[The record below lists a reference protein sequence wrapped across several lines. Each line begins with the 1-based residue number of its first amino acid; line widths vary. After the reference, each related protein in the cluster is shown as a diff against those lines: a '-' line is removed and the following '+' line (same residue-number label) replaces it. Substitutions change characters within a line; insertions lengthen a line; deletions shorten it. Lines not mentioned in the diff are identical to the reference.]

1 MAEACGRLKYIELE
15 NYKSYKGKQVIGPFS
30 TFTAIIGPNG
40 SGKSNLM
47 DAISFV
53 LGENT
58 RHLRVRRLNDLIH
71 GSVVGKPVSKSA
83 SVTAVYEMPDG
94 EEIRYS
100 RVIHGNTSEY
110 RINGASVRVDE
121 YAAALEKIHI
131 FMKVKNFLVF
141 QGAVESIAMKNARE
155 RCQMFEEISKYAGL
169 DFCYELSRSAE
180 LKEEYDIAKMEMHK
194 LEENTTFNLNKKKG
208 IVAERKEAKIEIDEA
223 EKYRKLQ
230 QDLTSKRIELHLF
243 KLYYNDL
250 EIRRVRE
257 EMRQREE
264 IIATEHEQR
273 QAIEEEMKD
282 KRRELGKIN
291 RDQSTIEQEIKKCEQ
306 KIGKRRPEFI
316 KVSQL
321 LRHVTEKHK
330 ESKKSLENAKQL
342 HSSHLQEIDQLE
354 AEQKKIALLKL
365 EYEQQQTKKS
375 LEQGI
380 NLELEETQ
388 LTEYHRLKQKV
399 AERTSHLSAVLDGLN
414 REYNEQKD
422 LYDALDRRKNEI
434 ESSLKR
440 KETELNENKKRL
452 QKLTEYIDSS
462 NRAITEQRET
472 ERAIREEVEEATRR
486 IDEINSELEAVVCQL
501 GEAKVE
507 RHESSRAAKKQE
519 LIENLKRLF
528 PGVHGRLLEMCQP
541 SHRRY
546 QVAITKVLGK
556 YMDAIVCDSEKT
568 AKECIQYMKDQRIEP
583 ETFLPL
589 DFLDVKPIDE
599 RLREISDPPNV
610 HLVIDV
616 IQCDPIIVKKALT
629 FACGNAL
636 VCETVEH
643 ARYVAYQMGERKK
656 TVSLEGTLFQRSG
669 VISGGASDLKARA
682 RRWDEKQISTLMSK
696 RDALQTEL
704 KEQLK
709 RKRKE
714 AELRTI
720 QSQIKGLETRLK
732 YTLKDK
738 DSTEEKLLST
748 NEEEMAQ
755 IGRELEEVEERL
767 GRCQTKMQELQISVN
782 AEKAKMDTVE
792 DTVFRDF
799 CVQIGVENIRQYED
813 RELRVARERDRKRLE
828 FTNQLQRF
836 NNQLDYERSRD
847 TEANVKRWEEAV
859 LAEKVEIEK
868 CKKQEKKIKEEME
881 QEENRKNELESRIA
895 DLKGRAEA
903 LDTELTEIRRRLVT
917 KQRDLQKQQ
926 KEFNQAEARLESRRA
941 ERHSLLQSAKMDD
954 LELPLKPGASPITE
968 LESQLSTD
976 AENADPSTE
985 EMARI
990 YELEAR
996 LPIDF
1001 KRLEK
1006 PLRQLSEEKDIS
1018 RRSEEMQNH
1027 IDSMLNSLARI
1038 QAPNLRAGDKLGNVE
1053 ERLRSTEAEF
1063 EDTRRRAKRAKARF
1077 ERVRRL
1083 RYNAFMNCFLS
1094 ITDNIDPIYKSLS
1107 RNPGAQASLLPT
1119 NAEEP
1124 YLEEIQFQCVAPGK
1138 RFQQMDSLSGGEKTI
1153 AALALLFAMH
1163 RYNPSPFFVLDEIDA
1178 ALDNTNIGKVAS
1190 FIREYA
1196 SARAQIIVISLKEEF
1211 YSRADSLIGIYPDI
1225 ENNCL
1230 VSHVLSF
1237 DLSKYVDTVCTRGP
1251 LVTSAHLLQRVERS
1265 LVTCHDNLKTQSL
1278 QLNTADRLL
1287 LGSQTSS
1294 SHLRATVLLYGDL
1307 IYEAELKAIR
1317 PNASSY
1323 YAVIK
1328 DGMGSPYKL
1337 QQIQDCHN
1345 FATKSLNTLRSALE
1359 TASAEELSTNRR
1371 FLLELLRAI
1380 RDAINSLTQPPRKTV
1395 EEHMT
1400 NPCRKCF
1407 HPPVPKDVVLSF
1419 FLRGPVLVFA
1429 SYALVY
1435 NGQDRRWEIVGR
1447 MSVDSVV
1454 PRLQEVLYSLHVA
1467 LDTTSH
1473 LIDRLGAPA

>member
-155 RCQMFEEISKYAGL
+155 RCQMFEEISK
-169 DFCYELSRSAE
+169 SAE

-291 RDQSTIEQEIKKCEQ
+291 RDQSTIEQEIKKCVCSGGCFLANSKIGA

-342 HSSHLQEIDQLE
+342 HSSHLQEIEQLE
-354 AEQKKIALLKL
+354 AEQEKIALLKL

-556 YMDAIVCDSEKT
+556 YMDAIMCDSEKT

-895 DLKGRAEA
+895 DLKSRAEA

-917 KQRDLQKQQ
+917 KQRDVQKQQ

-1006 PLRQLSEEKDIS
+1006 PLRQLSEEKDIA

-1178 ALDNTNIGKVAS
+1178 ALDNTNIGKS
-1190 FIREYA
+1190 
-1196 SARAQIIVISLKEEF
+1196 
-1211 YSRADSLIGIYPDI
+1211 
-1225 ENNCL
+1225 
-1230 VSHVLSF
+1230 VSI
-1237 DLSKYVDTVCTRGP
+1237 DLTI
-1251 LVTSAHLLQRVERS
+1251 
-1265 LVTCHDNLKTQSL
+1265 
-1278 QLNTADRLL
+1278 DRLFSYTL
-1287 LGSQTSS
+1287 Q
-1294 SHLRATVLLYGDL
+1294 
-1307 IYEAELKAIR
+1307 ELKAIR

-1323 YAVIK
+1323 HAVIK

-1345 FATKSLNTLRSALE
+1345 YATKSLNTLRSALE

-1435 NGQDRRWEIVGR
+1435 NGQDKRWEIVGR
-1447 MSVDSVV
+1447 MSENNCLVSHVLSFDLSKYVDTGE
-1454 PRLQEVLYSLHVA
+1454 Q
-1467 LDTTSH
+1467 
-1473 LIDRLGAPA
+1473 

>member
-15 NYKSYKGKQVIGPFS
+15 NYKSYKGRQVIGPFS

-58 RHLRVRRLNDLIH
+58 RHLRVRRLN
-71 GSVVGKPVSKSA
+71 
-83 SVTAVYEMPDG
+83 
-94 EEIRYS
+94 
-100 RVIHGNTSEY
+100 
-110 RINGASVRVDE
+110 SVRVDE

-155 RCQMFEEISKYAGL
+155 RCQMFEEISK
-169 DFCYELSRSAE
+169 SAE

-273 QAIEEEMKD
+273 QAIEEEMKE

-354 AEQKKIALLKL
+354 AEQEKIALLKL

-434 ESSLKR
+434 ESSLRR

-881 QEENRKNELESRIA
+881 QEENRKNELESRIG

-917 KQRDLQKQQ
+917 KQRDVQKQQ

-976 AENADPSTE
+976 AENVDPSTE

-1006 PLRQLSEEKDIS
+1006 PLRQLSEEKDIA

-1178 ALDNTNIGKVAS
+1178 ALDNTNIGK
-1190 FIREYA
+1190 
-1196 SARAQIIVISLKEEF
+1196 
-1211 YSRADSLIGIYPDI
+1211 

-1237 DLSKYVDTVCTRGP
+1237 DLSNALCIIDIE
-1251 LVTSAHLLQRVERS
+1251 ANLLQRVES
-1265 LVTCHDNLKTQSL
+1265 FLAVCHDKLKTQSL

-1323 YAVIK
+1323 HAVIK

-1345 FATKSLNTLRSALE
+1345 YATKSLNTLRSALE
-1359 TASAEELSTNRR
+1359 TTSAEELSANRQ

-1435 NGQDRRWEIVGR
+1435 NGQDKRWEIVGR
-1447 MSVDSVV
+1447 MSVDSLI
-1454 PRLQEVLYSLHVA
+1454 PRLQEVLQSLHVA

>member
-1 MAEACGRLKYIELE
+1 MTETCGRLKYIELE

-53 LGENT
+53 LGEST

-71 GSVVGKPVSKSA
+71 GSVVGKPAAKSA

-94 EEIRYS
+94 EEIRFS
-100 RVIHGNTSEY
+100 RVIHNNTSEY
-110 RINGASVRVDE
+110 RINGETVRIEE

-155 RCQMFEEISKYAGL
+155 RCQMFEEISK
-169 DFCYELSRSAE
+169 SAE
-180 LKEEYDIAKMEMHK
+180 LKEEYDAAKLEMHK
-194 LEENTTFNLNKKKG
+194 LEENATFNLNKKKG
-208 IVAERKEAKIEIDEA
+208 IVAERKEARIEIDEA
-223 EKYRKLQ
+223 ERYRKLQ
-230 QDLTSKRIELHLF
+230 EDLTRKRMELHLF
-243 KLYYNDL
+243 KLFYNDL
-250 EIRRVRE
+250 EIRRIRE
-257 EMRQREE
+257 ELKEREE
-264 IIATEHEQR
+264 ALATEHEQR
-273 QAIEEEMKD
+273 QLIEEEMKE
-282 KRRELGKIN
+282 KRRELGKVN
-291 RDQSTIEQEIKKCEQ
+291 RDQSSVEQDIKKCEQ
-306 KIGKRRPEFI
+306 KIGKKRPEHI

-342 HSSHLQEIDQLE
+342 HSTHLHEIDQLE
-354 AEQKKIALLKL
+354 AECEKISGLQK

-380 NLELEETQ
+380 NLELAESQ
-388 LTEYHRLKQKV
+388 LTEYHHLKQKV
-399 AERTSHLSAVLDGLN
+399 AERTSHLSAVLDNLN

-422 LYDALDRRKNEI
+422 LYDALDRKKNEI

-452 QKLTEYIDSS
+452 QKLLEYIESS

-472 ERAIREEVEEATRR
+472 EKAIREEVEEATRR
-486 IDEINSELEAVVCQL
+486 IDEINTELEAVVCQL

-599 RLREISDPPNV
+599 KLREISDPPNV

-616 IQCDPIIVKKALT
+616 IQCDPPIVKKALT

-643 ARYVAYQMGERKK
+643 ARFVAYHTGERKK

-682 RRWDEKQISTLMSK
+682 RRWDEKQISSLMSK

-709 RKRKE
+709 HKRKE

-720 QSQIKGLETRLK
+720 QSQIKGLDTRLK

-748 NEEEMAQ
+748 NEEEMTQ

-767 GRCQTKMQELQISVN
+767 GRAQTKMQELQISVN

-792 DTVFRDF
+792 DTVFHDF

-828 FTNQLQRF
+828 FTNQLQRI
-836 NNQLDYERSRD
+836 NNQLEYERSRD
-847 TEANVKRWEEAV
+847 TEASVRRWEETV
-859 LAEKVEIEK
+859 SSEKVEIEK
-868 CKKQEKKIKEEME
+868 CKKQEKKINDEME
-881 QEENRKNELESRIA
+881 QEEQRKCDLESRIGE
-895 DLKGRAEA
+895 LKSRAEA
-903 LDTELTEIRRRLVT
+903 LDEELAEVRRRLVA
-917 KQRDLQKQQ
+917 KQRDTQKQQ
-926 KEFNQAEARLESRRA
+926 KELNQCEARLESRLA
-941 ERHSLLQSAKMDD
+941 ERHSLLQSAKMED
-954 LELPLKPGASPITE
+954 LLIPLKPGAEPIAE
-968 LESQLSTD
+968 LESQLS
-976 AENADPSTE
+976 ADPENGDPNTE

-1001 KRLEK
+1001 KQLDK
-1006 PLRQLSEEKDIS
+1006 PLRQLSDEKEVN
-1018 RRSEEMQNH
+1018 RKAEEMQNQV
-1027 IDSMLNSLARI
+1027 DSMLNSLAHI

-1063 EDTRRRAKRAKARF
+1063 EDTRRRAKRAKAKF

-1083 RYNAFMNCFLS
+1083 RYNAFMSCFNS
-1094 ITDNIDPIYKSLS
+1094 ITDNIDPIYKSLA

-1230 VSHVLSF
+1230 VSRVLSF
-1237 DLSKYVDTVCTRGP
+1237 DISNYVDTGE
-1251 LVTSAHLLQRVERS
+1251 Q
-1265 LVTCHDNLKTQSL
+1265 
-1278 QLNTADRLL
+1278 
-1287 LGSQTSS
+1287 
-1294 SHLRATVLLYGDL
+1294 
-1307 IYEAELKAIR
+1307 
-1317 PNASSY
+1317 
-1323 YAVIK
+1323 
-1328 DGMGSPYKL
+1328 
-1337 QQIQDCHN
+1337 
-1345 FATKSLNTLRSALE
+1345 
-1359 TASAEELSTNRR
+1359 
-1371 FLLELLRAI
+1371 
-1380 RDAINSLTQPPRKTV
+1380 
-1395 EEHMT
+1395 
-1400 NPCRKCF
+1400 
-1407 HPPVPKDVVLSF
+1407 
-1419 FLRGPVLVFA
+1419 
-1429 SYALVY
+1429 
-1435 NGQDRRWEIVGR
+1435 
-1447 MSVDSVV
+1447 
-1454 PRLQEVLYSLHVA
+1454 
-1467 LDTTSH
+1467 
-1473 LIDRLGAPA
+1473 